1 MSHSYVSNL
10 PQTAD
15 TSSLMDHNA
24 FATPPSRAFAK
35 RSGRLVA
42 PCGQPSVSRTVADRA
57 QVPCNELLGYFQV
70 VRFADTRKH
79 LRLSD

>member
-24 FATPPSRAFAK
+24 FATPPSRAFANEAVDW
-35 RSGRLVA
+35 SLLV
-42 PCGQPSVSRTVADRA
+42 VSR
-57 QVPCNELLGYFQV
+57 PFHGL
-70 VRFADTRKH
+70 
-79 LRLSD
+79 